1 MCCYLRY
8 LSQRRQATP
17 SIPYSA
23 KRDAGPYDRGQ
34 SGDIHACGCGGGS
47 IVLSN
52 TLLLL
57 LYDVVRIHEE
67 TRHEYNDVDVHR

>member
-1 MCCYLRY
+1 MFCYLCY
-8 LSQRRQATP
+8 LSHRRQAIP
-17 SIPYSA
+17 STAYLA

-52 TLLLL
+52 RLLLL
-57 LYDVVRIHEE
+57 LVIHEE
-67 TRHEYNDVDVHR
+67 IRHEYSDADVHR